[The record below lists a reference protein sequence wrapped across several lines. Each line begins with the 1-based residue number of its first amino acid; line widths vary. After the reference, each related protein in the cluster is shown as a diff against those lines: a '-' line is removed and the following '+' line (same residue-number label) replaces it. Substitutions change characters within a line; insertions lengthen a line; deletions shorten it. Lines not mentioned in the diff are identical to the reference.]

1 MYDWACLSNSAEVGT
16 LLFRYGTL
24 HNLSKKSCL
33 CLCSRNFNFPDI
45 WYDKDL
51 YEEQFFHAKSIIFPM
66 SIFLYFLFSWFD
78 TDRYEERFVPA
89 KTSIISKSTVKN
101 SKSLFEPIEEKGPK
115 PEPKPRTLKSVEEIR
130 KNIVTMRLSTWPN
143 RPESGESNPAK
154 DPDYQKVVV
163 KTQRQLS
170 EPEVVD
176 IEPDS
181 SPNTR
186 PKRNPSVAKWKTMDL
201 AKSNCLILE
210 IYWR

>member
-1 MYDWACLSNSAEVGT
+1 
-16 LLFRYGTL
+16 
-24 HNLSKKSCL
+24 
-33 CLCSRNFNFPDI
+33 
-45 WYDKDL
+45 
-51 YEEQFFHAKSIIFPM
+51 M

-89 KTSIISKSTVKN
+89 KTSFISKSTVKN

-115 PEPKPRTLKSVEEIR
+115 PEPKPRTLKTVEEIR

-143 RPESGESNPAK
+143 RPESGESDPAK

-210 IYWR
+210 IHWR